1 MATLTKQEMYK
12 IGSFDKA
19 GRFELHPEFET
30 ETSKYIRSPSRSWP
44 LSVWKHCKT
53 AKYYKSLTEDQLQK
67 IKGA

>member
-1 MATLTKQEMYK
+1 MTTLTKQELYK

-30 ETSKYIRSPSRSWP
+30 ETSSSIRTPSRSWP

-53 AKYYKSLTEDQLQK
+53 AKYYNSLSEEQIQK